1 MLGVEA
7 GLGGEEPGGG
17 WHADAMAG
25 LASGQRGP
33 LRTLA
38 SNAPGPPD
46 PLAHHLHPGPW
57 RPGDCSPGSSVLLW
71 PSLLSPHPT
80 ETPTALWLLLSPP
93 RISSPARPLSQGRAS
108 ASAEG
113 PQALR
118 PTAAPSAPTAP
129 ASRTLTPAG
138 TWCPVTAVIQPQ
150 ALEATGEEQSL
161 GHNPPY
167 WEEHTCPGGHGLG
180 TCLHRLRKSRLKRG
194 CGSYSDGVEA
204 DFRGLFV
211 F

>member
-1 MLGVEA
+1 MLGASCLQAPDEGQVTPGMQQPRGRGLRGRSWCWGWRLVWEGGA
-7 GLGGEEPGGG
+7 GRRVAHRRHGRT
-17 WHADAMAG
+17 G
-25 LASGQRGP
+25 LRTEGP

-38 SNAPGPPD
+38 SNAPGPPG

-118 PTAAPSAPTAP
+118 PTAAPSTPTAP

-138 TWCPVTAVIQPQ
+138 IGAQ
-150 ALEATGEEQSL
+150 
-161 GHNPPY
+161 
-167 WEEHTCPGGHGLG
+167 
-180 TCLHRLRKSRLKRG
+180 
-194 CGSYSDGVEA
+194 
-204 DFRGLFV
+204 
-211 F
+211 